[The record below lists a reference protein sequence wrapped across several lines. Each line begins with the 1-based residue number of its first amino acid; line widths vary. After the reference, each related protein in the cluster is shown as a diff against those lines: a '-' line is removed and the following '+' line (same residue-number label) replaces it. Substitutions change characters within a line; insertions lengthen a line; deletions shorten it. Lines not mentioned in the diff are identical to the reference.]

1 MRQGDVAQQSEME
14 SEETHGFQEFSLS
27 DTEKMWIKTFE
38 PAEYVTEMLVTSW
51 QITDKLW
58 SDEASRD

>member
-51 QITDKLW
+51 QITDKL
-58 SDEASRD
+58 